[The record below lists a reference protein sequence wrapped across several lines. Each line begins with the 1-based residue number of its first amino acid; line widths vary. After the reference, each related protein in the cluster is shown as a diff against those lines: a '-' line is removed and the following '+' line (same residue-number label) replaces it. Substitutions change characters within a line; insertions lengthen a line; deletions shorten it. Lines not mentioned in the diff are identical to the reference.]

1 MISWS
6 LPAVPPPPR
15 PRSWPGP
22 APAFSP
28 GRASFAFRWLHSS
41 AHRIVGN
48 ELLHFK
54 DSEHLARGRGKGVWW
69 VGWLVQ
75 SGSWRPERRCLK
87 PSRPLAGHSSL
98 SLRLTGASTGR
109 ARNLSLKG
117 MGASARGRGLGEGL
131 SESASQKEHKLP
143 LQ

>member
-6 LPAVPPPPR
+6 LPAVPPPR

-22 APAFSP
+22 APAFGP

-69 VGWLVQ
+69 VGWLQ
-75 SGSWRPERRCLK
+75 SGSWRPASERRCLK
-87 PSRPLAGHSSL
+87 PSRPLAGHGLEPESE
-98 SLRLTGASTGR
+98 RLTGASTGR
-109 ARNLSLKG
+109 AGNFSLKG
-117 MGASARGRGLGEGL
+117 MGASAGGRGLGEGL
-131 SESASQKEHKLP
+131 SASQKEHKLP